1 MVGSA
6 FRRILR
12 FSAFALLVAPTLA
25 QVAQHSKT
33 VPRTTDKVAPRTS
46 TKKVAPVP
54 VDQDTPL
61 PGNQAALLPV
71 ELDMLLPANQ
81 AVNQKA
87 NQNEKEDA
95 IKLNTEL
102 VVVDAQVIDKR
113 SREFIRGLKPQD
125 FDLLEDETRQRIE
138 FFGQDQ
144 LPLSIV
150 LLVDISPSVRPVIQK
165 IREGAMQALQH
176 LKQDDEVAL
185 MVFCGWTELIQ
196 DFTRDRQAIVDQLGV
211 AVQKKGGGTRIHEAI
226 AKAARQMRYA
236 TNPASRRVIIA
247 ITDNQGSM
255 DRYRDAI
262 SEEEVS
268 QTVMESGAT
277 VCAVI
282 VRSLLNLA
290 DDIVFQTPQI
300 QDKWKR
306 TSVNPYAEQTG
317 GEVASA
323 SKDEINVRLGEVLDH
338 LRNRYSLGYVPTNQN
353 HNGKFRRIKLGL
365 SPEAKRRLGGEIAV
379 SARQGYYAVDEE
391 SEALLAEARP
401 AAQGNSGALGATA
414 RRADTKQAAPVPPA
428 NPAETRPPT
437 AAVASVASNETKAIA
452 LPEGPTRPI
461 NETKARSLPEGPASP
476 IEGKSSALEPGHPNP
491 PDTRPVDFQLPGSD
505 EVPQLEAF
513 NPYSHLVM
521 MDVLAMN
528 HKTGALIENMT
539 VNDFEVADNG
549 AKADIIHFSRG
560 ELPLSVILL
569 IDAGGKTP
577 YVMSC
582 LRRNITGWLRE
593 LRPDD
598 EIALMAFGGS
608 TAVIQE
614 FTRNRKLIATGLRDF
629 VDIARQKGIGN
640 GQDRAAAVFQ
650 AADHM
655 DQAANPISRRVIITV
670 TDDAA
675 RSYSAAERGATAR
688 LLLESRTSVC
698 ALVSRCPRP
707 SRRHEVVSAAA
718 RGVLFGMGNPVSI
731 ATQIAT
737 KLATDALMAA
747 LMKDWVFLQM
757 IQRTG
762 GIAMRVDGE
771 DASEKLVMML
781 NHIKGRYVV
790 GFAPAVVESAPQV
803 AAFHSLKLKLTPEAM
818 KRYGQVSIASTQG
831 YYPVPAEQPDSGT
844 SPGKDH

>member
-6 FRRILR
+6 FRRILGII
-12 FSAFALLVAPTLA
+12 AVALLVVPSLA
-25 QVAQHSKT
+25 QAAQQSK
-33 VPRTTDKVAPRTS
+33 
-46 TKKVAPVP
+46 
-54 VDQDTPL
+54 DT
-61 PGNQAALLPV
+61 A
-71 ELDMLLPANQ
+71 LPAKPDAKQ
-81 AVNQKA
+81 DAK
-87 NQNEKEDA
+87 QNTDQNGQQDA

-113 SREFIRGLKPQD
+113 SHEFIRGLKPQD
-125 FDLLEDETRQRIE
+125 FDLLEDEARQRIE

-165 IREGAMQALQH
+165 IRDGALQALQH
-176 LKQDDEVAL
+176 LKQGDEVAL
-185 MVFCGWTELIQ
+185 MVFCGWTEMIQ
-196 DFTRDRQAIVDQLGV
+196 DFTKDRQVIVDQLGV
-211 AVQKKGGGTRIHEAI
+211 AMQKKGGGTRIHEAI

-282 VRSLLNLA
+282 VRSLLNVA
-290 DDIVFQTPQI
+290 DDIIFQTPQI

-338 LRNRYSLGYVPTNQN
+338 LRSRYSLGYVSTNQN
-353 HNGKFRRIKLGL
+353 HNGKFRRIKLAL
-365 SPEAKRRLGGEIAV
+365 SPEARRRLGGEITV
-379 SARQGYYAVDEE
+379 NARQGYYAVDEE
-391 SEALLAEARP
+391 SEALLGEARP
-401 AAQGNSGALGATA
+401 AASGNGNIETGAPASPPAT
-414 RRADTKQAAPVPPA
+414 KPAASASAPMPA
-428 NPAETRPPT
+428 NP
-437 AAVASVASNETKAIA
+437 
-452 LPEGPTRPI
+452 
-461 NETKARSLPEGPASP
+461 
-476 IEGKSSALEPGHPNP
+476 P
-491 PDTRPVDFQLPGSD
+491 PDTKPVDFQVAGST
-505 EVPQLEAF
+505 EAPQLEAF

-528 HKTGALIENMT
+528 RKTTGVIDSLARD
-539 VNDFEVADNG
+539 DFELTDNG

-569 IDAGGKTP
+569 VDAGGKTP

-582 LRRNITGWLRE
+582 LRRNIAGWLRE

-598 EIALMAFGGS
+598 EIALMAFGS
-608 TAVIQE
+608 TTAVIQD
-614 FTRNRKLIATGLRDF
+614 FTRDRKVIAAGLRDF
-629 VDIARQKGIGN
+629 TDIARQKGVGN

-675 RSYSAAERGATAR
+675 RTYTAAERGATAR

-707 SRRHEVVSAAA
+707 SRKHEVVSVAA

-737 KLATDALMAA
+737 KLAADAVMAA
-747 LMKDWVFLQM
+747 LMKDWVFLMM
-757 IQRTG
+757 IHKTG
-762 GIAMRVDGE
+762 GIAIRVDGE
-771 DASEKLVMML
+771 DATDKLVLML

-790 GFAPAVVESAPQV
+790 GFVPGVAESPPSVPTA

-818 KRYGQVSIASTQG
+818 KRYPQVSIAATQG
-831 YYPVPAEQPDSGT
+831 YYLEAADQGKQPSSNT